1 MGAFKDIE
9 VHVVSSSDDRELV
22 EYDNPKAITPGDINS
37 KEKFIEAITG
47 LVYHMKVIV
56 KPSFKLQGADGI
68 RIGVR
73 IDGGVVNQRTYYDRD
88 TVKQRQRTGS
98 PFIDSK
104 VKFQEGS
111 IWRKST
117 YSFGSLN
124 IDEELDIEK
133 ELLDRQASQLGSIKV
148 WVQRATRKK
157 LSVPVKRDGA
167 EMYTPLTSADT
178 SKEMVKKKHISHAMV
193 PGETTAS
200 KELGFREYEYCEY
213 TENNCHSLVFMFRYR
228 SRMHLQLLGII
239 PQSPMST
246 SVEPEIREPTTED
259 QTSPMTD
266 TARESNRPMKSEAQA
281 TENEDE
287 ERTQRGQRE
296 QVGQDRIQVL
306 EKENRELYEQVQRL
320 NAKIS
325 GFTTLND
332 QMTSFLQNMTGS
344 QTTTAPSP
352 PVVPKLE
359 SGATATPSASS
370 PRSVSIKRERAS
382 TASNRSSKRPK
393 VIDLTDD

>member
-1 MGAFKDIE
+1 MVAFKDIE

-47 LVYHMKVIV
+47 LVYHIKVIV
-56 KPSFKLQGADGI
+56 RPSFKLHRADGI
-68 RIGVR
+68 KIRVK
-73 IDGGVVNQRTYYDRD
+73 IDGGVVNQSNYYVRD
-88 TVKQRQRTGS
+88 TVNQRQRTGS
-98 PFIDSK
+98 PFIISE
-104 VKFQEGS
+104 VKFREGS
-111 IWRKST
+111 IWQKST

-133 ELLDRQASQLGSIKV
+133 ELLDRQACQLGSIKV
-148 WVQRATRKK
+148 WVERVTHKK
-157 LSVPVKRDGA
+157 LRVPVKRSGT
-167 EMYTPLTSADT
+167 ERYRPLTSADT

-200 KELGFREYEYCEY
+200 KGPGFKKYKCREY
-213 TENNCHSLVFMFRYR
+213 TKNNCHSLQFVFRYR

-246 SVEPEIREPTTED
+246 SVEPEIREPTTEG
-259 QTSPMTD
+259 QTSPMID
-266 TARESNRPMKSEAQA
+266 TARESIRPMKSEAQA

-287 ERTQRGQRE
+287 EQTQRGQRE
-296 QVGQDRIQVL
+296 QAEPDRIQLL
-306 EKENRELYEQVQRL
+306 EKENRQLYEQVQRL
-320 NAKIS
+320 NADIS
-325 GFTTLND
+325 GFTTFKD
-332 QMTSFLQNMTGS
+332 QMTSFLQNINGS

-352 PVVPKLE
+352 SVAPKLE
-359 SGATATPSASS
+359 TGATATPSASS